1 MAAFFVFS
9 LEYAHAKK
17 CIVYVDGWRFRFRF
31 LGRQYHP
38 PQKIDK
44 NQGVKI
50 DDVVVK
56 ASVVKPQKFNGSVE
70 HISREEIERIPV
82 NHAAEILQDSPS
94 VNTITSFTRPTIAM
108 NIRGVQDFGRVN
120 MSIDGMRQN
129 FVRMGHSERSGEM
142 VIDPNLLAG
151 VDIVKG
157 PGSGL
162 GGAGTV
168 GGQANFRTLNATDI
182 LLPNRKI
189 GGLLNATTGIS
200 RWSGG
205 KKIDGKI
212 GVAARPTENTDLML
226 VYSRNISDDYRIG
239 GKGDFYWHSLTN
251 TAGTPGIMAHTIYCQ
266 DPATGKYDGSTHT
279 FPVGHIMHT
288 PEKMKGSGRNNYSY
302 LIKAGWQINS
312 SHRLQF
318 SYLYSTVD
326 ANKWGAEI
334 YTSCHPPTYDWRF
347 RHEGESKLTN
357 RSFAIDYAYTSE
369 DERNNVTAKLYHTKT
384 SDHEDIYSYVSS
396 RTDPRIRKTLD
407 HSSTLALTTI
417 GLNVDSHFKRQVW
430 GSNSDFNLGLELFR
444 DKSDSKFTDPDFA
457 GTTPDNAQR
466 YFGGI
471 HSNADFDWGK
481 FRFGAGLR
489 YDWYSLKG
497 QTQLDS
503 IWLKNPPQ
511 SLNDIVPNI
520 IDVKRSKGGFSP
532 SARISYLPTKNIEI
546 YGKIGS
552 AWRAPAIPETLMTAP
567 GHNTLPNPWLKPERA
582 LSKEIGINTD
592 FRSLFKEEDRLNIHL
607 GYFHNDIDDFIAI
620 RGLYYLP
627 PGRSY
632 VLPKGVHVNHA
643 GKTKLKGWEFDINYD
658 ADTWYA
664 GFTASDLKYKQLSNP
679 IMPNSDFKISYLF
692 YGYEFK
698 GGWLMKMPFPSQ
710 RRYKLNMGFRA
721 FDRKLN
727 VGFNWRY
734 VGNPH
739 NRDDQNSPLSP
750 SQKFRNKYHLFDI
763 YASYKPIDNLTI
775 RFAIK
780 NLGDKAYSLPMAS
793 INDGHKYGQEVQPGP
808 GLAVTLGLNYRF

>member
-1 MAAFFVFS
+1 MQKSVLCMLMAGVFAS
-9 LEYAHAKK
+9 ASWADN
-17 CIVYVDGWRFRFRF
+17 ITP
-31 LGRQYHP
+31 P

-200 RWSGG
+200 RWNGG

-239 GKGDFYWHSLTN
+239 QKGDFYWNEYITRKMPTRLMCNGPNGSYTVPYSE
-251 TAGTPGIMAHTIYCQ
+251 GVIM
-266 DPATGKYDGSTHT
+266 
-279 FPVGHIMHT
+279 
-288 PEKMKGSGRNNYSY
+288 PEKLNGSGHRNYSY
-302 LIKAGWQINS
+302 LMKAGWRINP
-312 SHRLQF
+312 SHHIQA
-318 SYLYSTVD
+318 SYLYSVVD
-326 ANKWGAEI
+326 ASRYGATI
-334 YTSCHPPTYDWRF
+334 DYGCHPPHRNFLF
-347 RHEGESKLTN
+347 RHEADSTIKN
-357 RSFAIDYAYTSE
+357 RSFAIDYAYASE
-369 DERNNVTAKLYHTKT
+369 DERNHVTAKLYHTKT
-384 SDHEDIYSYVSS
+384 TDHEDQYGWTGYREGKYWYSA
-396 RTDPRIRKTLD
+396 
-407 HSSTLALTTI
+407 STLSLTTI

-444 DKSDSKFTDPDFA
+444 DKSDSKFTDTDFA

-497 QTQLDS
+497 RTQLGFIPIITPGS
-503 IWLKNPPQ
+503 TWPTGYL
-511 SLNDIVPNI
+511 PNMV
-520 IDVKRSKGGFSP
+520 DVKRSKGGFSP

-567 GHNTLPNPWLKPERA
+567 KHYTLPNPWLKPERA

-607 GYFHNDIDDFIAI
+607 GYFHNDIDDFIAV
-620 RGLYYLP
+620 RALFFTP
-627 PGRSY
+627 PGISFDAPR
-632 VLPKGVHVNHA
+632 GTHVNHA

-658 ADTWYA
+658 AGTWYT
-664 GFTASDLKYKQLSNP
+664 GFTASDLKYTLLSLDNAV
-679 IMPNSDFKISYLF
+679 MPNQDFHTSLF
-692 YGYEFK
+692 NGYMQ
-698 GGWLMKMPFPSQ
+698 GGWLMKMAFPSQ

-739 NRDDQNSPLSP
+739 NRWDQFDPYSKVVPLSGD
-750 SQKFRNKYHLFDI
+750 QRFRNKYHLFDI

-780 NLGDKAYSLPMAS
+780 NLGDKTYALPMSS
-793 INDGHKYGQEVQPGP
+793 IKDVGGMGGDMAKPGP
-808 GLAVTLGLNYRF
+808 GRAVTLGLNYRF